1 MNIKEYIIKNL
12 KECSIM
18 DVKETVVASVNSNDE
33 VVLPG
38 LGVLFEMV
46 WNNSDSTFQNEMV
59 EIIYE
64 HTKKA

>member
-46 WNNSDSTFQNEMV
+46 WNNSDSNFQNEMV

>member
-1 MNIKEYIIKNL
+1 MNIKDYFIKNL
-12 KECSIM
+12 KDCSIM
-18 DVKETVVASVNSNDE
+18 DVKETVIASVNSNDE

-46 WNNSDSTFQNEMV
+46 WNNSDNNFQNEMV

>member
-1 MNIKEYIIKNL
+1 MSIRDYIVKNL
-12 KECSIM
+12 KECNIM
-18 DVKETVVASVNSNDE
+18 DVRETVIASVESKDE

-46 WNNSDSTFQNEMV
+46 WNDSDNNFRNEMV

>member
-1 MNIKEYIIKNL
+1 
-12 KECSIM
+12 M

-46 WNNSDSTFQNEMV
+46 WNNSDNNFKNEIV

>member
-18 DVKETVVASVNSNDE
+18 DVKETVIASVNSNDE

-46 WNNSDSTFQNEMV
+46 WNNSDSNFQNEMV

>member
-18 DVKETVVASVNSNDE
+18 DVKETVVASVNSHDE

-46 WNNSDSTFQNEMV
+46 WNNSDNNFRNEIV
-59 EIIYE
+59 KIIYE

>member
-1 MNIKEYIIKNL
+1 MNIKDYIIKNL

-46 WNNSDSTFQNEMV
+46 WNNSDNNFKNEIV

>member
-1 MNIKEYIIKNL
+1 MNIKDYIIKNF
-12 KECSIM
+12 KDCSIM
-18 DVKETVVASVNSNDE
+18 DVRETVIASVNSNDE

-38 LGVLFEMV
+38 LGVLFEIV
-46 WNNSDSTFQNEMV
+46 WNDSDNNFRNEMV

>member
-1 MNIKEYIIKNL
+1 MNIKDYIIKNF
-12 KECSIM
+12 KDCSIM
-18 DVKETVVASVNSNDE
+18 DVRETVIASVNSNDE

-46 WNNSDSTFQNEMV
+46 WNDSDNNFRNEMV

>member
-1 MNIKEYIIKNL
+1 MNIKDYIIKNL
-12 KECSIM
+12 KDCSIM
-18 DVKETVVASVNSNDE
+18 DVRETVVASVNSHDE

-46 WNNSDSTFQNEMV
+46 WNDSDNNFQNEIV

>member
-1 MNIKEYIIKNL
+1 MNIKDYIIKNL
-12 KECSIM
+12 KDCSIM
-18 DVKETVVASVNSNDE
+18 DVKETVIASVNSNDE

-46 WNNSDSTFQNEMV
+46 WNNSDNNFQNEMV

>member
-1 MNIKEYIIKNL
+1 MSIRDYIVKNL
-12 KECSIM
+12 KECNIM
-18 DVKETVVASVNSNDE
+18 DVRETVIASVTSKDE

-46 WNNSDSTFQNEMV
+46 WNNSDENFRNEMV